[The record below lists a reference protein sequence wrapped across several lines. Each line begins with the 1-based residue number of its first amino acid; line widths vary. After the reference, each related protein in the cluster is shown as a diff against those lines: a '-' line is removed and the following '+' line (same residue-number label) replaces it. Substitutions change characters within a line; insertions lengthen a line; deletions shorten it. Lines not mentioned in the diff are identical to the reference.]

1 MIIQSI
7 TILPVLPFPGCHKNA
22 FLHMH
27 VTLWS
32 TSLTYQNV
40 LNIYANFCMEK

>member
-7 TILPVLPFPGCHKNA
+7 TIPPVLPFPGCHKNA

-27 VTLWS
+27 VILWS
-32 TSLTYQNV
+32 TPLTYQNV
-40 LNIYANFCMEK
+40 FIIYANCCKEK